1 MNDVQQRATA
11 AGFIHALHTS
21 PDLFKEWMDTKKDD
35 DAAIGKLVQ
44 KTLGLAQAPDKQD
57 LHAMAAYIDAHLK
70 DDVAEFHAAHPSA
83 PRHVGM
89 VFLTQQS

>member
-21 PDLFKEWMDTKKDD
+21 PELFKEWMGTKDD
-35 DAAIGKLVQ
+35 DAAIGRLVQ

-57 LHAMAAYIDAHLK
+57 LHAMAAYVDAHLK

-83 PRHVGM
+83 PHHVGM
-89 VFLTQQS
+89 LFLTQQS